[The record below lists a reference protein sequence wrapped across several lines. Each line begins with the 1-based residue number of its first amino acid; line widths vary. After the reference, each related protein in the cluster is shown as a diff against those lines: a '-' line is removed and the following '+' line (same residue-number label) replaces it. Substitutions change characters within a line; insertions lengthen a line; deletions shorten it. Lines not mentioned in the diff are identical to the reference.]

1 MRIDNMKYGMY
12 SYQNQQKNSVT
23 REATKKSPSS
33 ADISISS
40 AGREISQAKMTEQ
53 AEHKARVQEL
63 KQLIADGNYKVDS
76 SKVAE
81 KLISFWSSDSK

>member
-23 REATKKSPSS
+23 RETTKKSPSS
-33 ADISISS
+33 AEISISS
-40 AGREISQAKMTEQ
+40 AGREISQAKMTQQ

-63 KQLIADGNYKVDS
+63 KQLIAEGNYKVDS

-81 KLISFWSSDSK
+81 KLISFWSTDSK

>member
-23 REATKKSPSS
+23 SKEIKKSPSS
-33 ADISISS
+33 SDVSISS

-53 AEHKARVQEL
+53 AQHKARVQEL
-63 KQLIADGNYKVDS
+63 KQLIAEGNYKVDS